1 MSAQFNTTV
10 LMSGVDYFDDGQA
23 INPFMDKTVKIDIEK
38 ARAEHME
45 IQEALKSAGV
55 EIKVVPP
62 PKDCQDGV
70 YTANW
75 ALVRGD
81 KAVMSNLPNARQAEE
96 PYAEK
101 VLKDFGKTTYKIP
114 GGVHFS
120 GQGDAL
126 PCGNYLFAGTGY
138 RTQPAAHK
146 FVADTLSYTVINLQT
161 IPKKT
166 WYGKA
171 VINHDSG
178 WPDSYFYDIDL
189 ALAVLRQPYGN
200 QKGLIAWC
208 PKAFMPESRK
218 RLAAFD
224 GVDKIEV
231 DYNEAKKGF
240 ATNLVSTGETIVM
253 SANAPNFKA
262 QLEKLGFKV
271 ITPQI
276 TELAKGGGYIRC
288 TTLTLD
294 NL

>member
-1 MSAQFNTTV
+1 MSAQFNRIV

-38 ARAEHME
+38 ARAEHQE
-45 IQEALKSAGV
+45 IQQALQSAGV
-55 EIKVVPP
+55 EVKIVSP

-138 RTQPAAHK
+138 RTQPTAHK

-189 ALAVLRQPYGN
+189 ALAVLRPPHGD

-208 PKAFMPESRK
+208 PKAFVPESRK